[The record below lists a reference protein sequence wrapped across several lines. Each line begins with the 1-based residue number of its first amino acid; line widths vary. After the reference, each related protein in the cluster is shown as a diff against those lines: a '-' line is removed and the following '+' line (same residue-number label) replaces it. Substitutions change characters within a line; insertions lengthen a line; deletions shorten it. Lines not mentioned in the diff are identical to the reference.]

1 MYSFFGMIAVFA
13 FAIAFVDF
21 IEAAVIKGGVVIPTY
36 SEPCRRND
44 KNFNTCIQT
53 TLQKLLP
60 RFSNGIPELNISS
73 LDPFFLDEYL
83 LHYDSGDISGKCLF
97 KNVYTYGLKSVK
109 ITEVRSEV
117 DDPDYFEMEIDFYFP
132 RVISTGNYKAE
143 GLIGNFPV
151 QGKGIFNVTAFNVS
165 GTMHLI
171 GHSVKIDEQRHI
183 KITDLRLKEQ
193 QIGDMKIFATNLITG
208 NPELSRMALTFANQ
222 FWRIFHQLMLPN
234 IQEGFEKVG
243 RPFINQLFLQIP
255 YDQLLPPN
263 RK

>member
-1 MYSFFGMIAVFA
+1 MFVAFVALVGIVFA
-13 FAIAFVDF
+13 NFAN
-21 IEAAVIKGGVVIPTY
+21 AAIIKGGVVIPTY
-36 SEPCRRND
+36 SDPCKRSD
-44 KNFNTCIQT
+44 KNFNGCIKK
-53 TLQKLLP
+53 TLQELLP
-60 RFSNGIPELNISS
+60 KFSNGIPELNISS

-83 LHYDSGDISGKCLF
+83 LHYDSGDISGKCLY
-97 KNVYTYGLKSVK
+97 KNVYTSGLMNVK
-109 ITEVRSEV
+109 ITDVRSDIE
-117 DDPDYFEMEIDFYFP
+117 DPDYFEMEIDFYFP
-132 RVISTGNYKAE
+132 KVVSTGNYKAE

-151 QGKGIFNVTAFNVS
+151 QGKGIFNVTAFNVT

-171 GHSVKIDEQRHI
+171 GHSVNIEGEKHM
-183 KITDLRLKEQ
+183 KITDLRLKEHE
-193 QIGDMKIFATNLITG
+193 IGDMKIFATNLING
-208 NPELSRMALTFANQ
+208 NPELSQMALTFANQ